1 MLVRLSLFVTPMRPP
16 RFFARWVSLALFTL
30 LLPGPARAQE
40 PESAGPAA
48 RRPIIDTVIISRQDV
63 FDSVEARNWLA
74 HVANGLH
81 VTTAQGVVRNE
92 LLFKAGE
99 PYDSARVA
107 ETARNL
113 RALGIFR
120 DVRIDTLRTDS
131 TAKVLVTTQDAWSTR
146 LALSFRSTGNQ
157 IAFTVG
163 ANEGN
168 LLGTGSQ
175 ALLIYSKNPDRSS
188 WQVGFAR
195 SRLIAR
201 RIGVLALYNDLSD
214 GTAAQVT
221 VAAPFYSLETRWGV
235 GVTGRSFSG
244 RIFQYTNGQPVPS
257 DTLQRRFAQLQMEA
271 AYAPVA
277 RPGGHLR
284 LGLSGYAKRDDF
296 VPQSS
301 TGPIPSTVSG
311 TFGPFGQAT
320 RPRFLVVRNF
330 LGFKNQED
338 VDISSTVRV
347 GAYVALQEFGYV
359 RSGVGPALIASTGTR
374 LPSGF
379 AIFSGRASGL
389 YSSAGLDSGSAIV
402 AGTVVFQPGLRHMIL
417 LHGDGGWQRDPAPGD
432 EFDLGLGI
440 GPRAFPAHAF
450 TGNRAFYGTAE
461 YRWILTEEFLS
472 VMGIGLAAF
481 GDYGGAW
488 FDGTPSRTGTDFGVG
503 LRLGPSR
510 VAGEPPLRID
520 LAYRLANDVEGKGWV
535 VVIQKGFPFA
545 ALRFDQF

>member
-1 MLVRLSLFVTPMRPP
+1 MTLVRLSLIVRTMWPASVGWF
-16 RFFARWVSLALFTL
+16 SLSL
-30 LLPGPARAQE
+30 LLLLFPGPARAQE
-40 PESAGPAA
+40 PEAAPRRVRGPV
-48 RRPIIDTVIISRQDV
+48 IDSVIINSQDV
-63 FDSVEARNWLA
+63 FDSLEARNWLA
-74 HVANGLH
+74 HLANGLH
-81 VTTAQGVVRNE
+81 VTTRPGVVRNE
-92 LLFKAGE
+92 LLLKAGE
-99 PYDSARVA
+99 PYDSARAA

-113 RALGIFR
+113 RAMGIFR
-120 DVRIDTLRTDS
+120 EVSIDTIRTDS
-131 TAKVLVTTQDAWSTR
+131 ALKLRVTTQDAWSTR
-146 LALSFRSTGNQ
+146 LVLSFRSTGNQ
-157 IAFTVG
+157 IAFTLG
-163 ANEGN
+163 ANESN

-175 ALLIYSKNPDRSS
+175 ALLIYGKNPDRSN
-188 WQVGFAR
+188 WQLGFAR

-201 RIGVLALYNDLSD
+201 RIGVLGLFNALSD

-221 VAAPFYSLETRWGV
+221 VAAPFYSLETRWGA

-244 RIFQYTNGQPVPS
+244 RVFQYSNGQPVPS
-257 DTLQRRFAQLQMEA
+257 DTLQRRFALLQVEG

-277 RPGGHLR
+277 GPGGHLR
-284 LGLSGYAKRDDF
+284 VGLSGFAKRDDF

-301 TGPIPSTVSG
+301 AGPIPSTVTG
-311 TFGPFGQAT
+311 TFGPFMQAT

-330 LGFKNQED
+330 LSYKNQED
-338 VDISSTVRV
+338 VDISSTVRA
-347 GAYVALQEFGYV
+347 GAFVALQDFGYV
-359 RSGVGPALIASTGTR
+359 RNGVGPALIASTGTR

-379 AIFSGRASGL
+379 AIFSGRANGL
-389 YSSAGLDSGSAIV
+389 FSSAGLDSGSAIL

-417 LHGDGGWQRDPAPGD
+417 LHGDGGWQKNAARGD

-461 YRWILTEEFLS
+461 YRWILTEEFLH
-472 VMGIGLAAF
+472 VIGIGLAGF

-488 FDGTPSRTGTDFGVG
+488 YDGTPSRTGTDFGVG

-520 LAYRLANDVEGKGWV
+520 AAYRLANDVEGKGWV
-535 VVIQKGFPFA
+535 IVIQKGFPFA

>member
-1 MLVRLSLFVTPMRPP
+1 MTLVRLSLIVRAMWPP
-16 RFFARWVSLALFTL
+16 RVGWFSLSLLSL
-30 LLPGPARAQE
+30 LLAGPAGAQE
-40 PESAGPAA
+40 PEAAPRRARGPV
-48 RRPIIDTVIISRQDV
+48 IDTVIIARQDV

-74 HVANGLH
+74 HLANGLH
-81 VTTAQGVVRNE
+81 ATTRAGVVRNE

-120 DVRIDTLRTDS
+120 DVVIDTVRTDS
-131 TAKVLVTTQDAWSTR
+131 VLKLRVTTQDAWSTR
-146 LALSFRSTGNQ
+146 LVLSFRSTGNQ
-157 IAFTVG
+157 IAFTLG
-163 ANEGN
+163 ANESN

-175 ALLIYSKNPDRSS
+175 ALLIYGKNPDRSN
-188 WQVGFAR
+188 WQLGFAR

-201 RIGVLALYNDLSD
+201 RIGVLGLLNALSD

-221 VAAPFYSLETRWGV
+221 VAAPFYSLETRWGA

-244 RIFQYTNGQPVPS
+244 RVFQYKNGQPVPS
-257 DTLQRRFAQLQMEA
+257 DTLQRRFALLQMEG

-277 RPGGHLR
+277 GPGGHLR
-284 LGLSGYAKRDDF
+284 IGLSGFAKRDDF
-296 VPQSS
+296 VLQSS
-301 TGPIPSTVSG
+301 SGPIPSTVSG
-311 TFGPFGQAT
+311 TFGPFLQAT

-330 LGFKNQED
+330 LSFKNQED
-338 VDISSTVRV
+338 VDISSTVRA
-347 GAYVALQEFGYV
+347 GAFVALQDFGYV
-359 RSGVGPALIASTGTR
+359 RNGVGPALIASTGTR

-389 YSSAGLDSGSAIV
+389 FSSAGLDSGSAIL
-402 AGTVVFQPGLRHMIL
+402 AGTVVLQPGLRHMIL
-417 LHGDGGWQRDPAPGD
+417 LHGDGGWQKNAAPGD

-450 TGNRAFYGTAE
+450 TGDRAFYGTAE
-461 YRWILTEEFLS
+461 YRWILTEEFLH
-472 VMGIGLAAF
+472 VIGIGLAGF

-520 LAYRLANDVEGKGWV
+520 AAYRLANDVEGKGWV
-535 VVIQKGFPFA
+535 IVIQKGFPFA